1 MSEMSSQ
8 SDNNDSKPLKMLC
21 RRGLKELDLVL
32 KTYLEK
38 YSHSASIEEINALK
52 SLLKMDD
59 HSLLSFIIKPPQD
72 ASTVL
77 LSLYKKLQNLD

>member
-59 HSLLSFIIKPPQD
+59 HSLLSLIIKPPQD